1 MNKIGSRETVKCI
14 SAICVR
20 CNMKVVWTML
30 LSCFVF
36 ASYFYC
42 HHTSTDEKVHDY
54 IRYNTVAILQQRNS
68 SFAQTPCYM
77 SMEDEMYAYGDV
89 ICEAVGSTELQQ
101 YDRLMKNNP
110 NVSYPVGIPH
120 LAPFPTGF
128 IHSVMAA
135 SSTMF
140 VIKELYWKT
149 PTGGGSSFL
158 IRTDSTSTQIC
169 PYTDSFNGTYVV
181 NCPLPRCTC
190 RNITVLLQYTNFTA
204 YTGRYTP
211 IWKLLWQQRVCDNN
225 TNSSNLIPTQR
236 QRNLSSVE
244 KKSVATWYHNEGRL
258 VATLLNGEEFPDV
271 SISDLCGCVKKYRKI
286 FLVGSSHMR
295 FKFDYIITACYE
307 RPSNVPVQHNHLV
320 LENVSFISVT
330 RMSEFVVLWR
340 MTLEKES
347 LGEGDMVIVQTGAHD
362 MAIACLHDTMGLYT
376 GKLVKAICDLRQKS
390 LTCGFKLLVLTTP
403 PFPEANIELQAKG
416 NRNNYALAAF
426 NRKLKML
433 LAEQGV
439 EIFDEFSLLLAQQDN
454 NACGCH
460 YMCRG
465 IVNNTSYIYGEA
477 GRIAMRILVSK
488 HLC

>member
-271 SISDLCGCVKKYRKI
+271 SISDLCGCN
-286 FLVGSSHMR
+286 
-295 FKFDYIITACYE
+295 
-307 RPSNVPVQHNHLV
+307 PP
-320 LENVSFISVT
+320 
-330 RMSEFVVLWR
+330 
-340 MTLEKES
+340 
-347 LGEGDMVIVQTGAHD
+347 
-362 MAIACLHDTMGLYT
+362 TM
-376 GKLVKAICDLRQKS
+376 
-390 LTCGFKLLVLTTP
+390 
-403 PFPEANIELQAKG
+403 
-416 NRNNYALAAF
+416 
-426 NRKLKML
+426 
-433 LAEQGV
+433 
-439 EIFDEFSLLLAQQDN
+439 
-454 NACGCH
+454 
-460 YMCRG
+460 
-465 IVNNTSYIYGEA
+465 
-477 GRIAMRILVSK
+477 
-488 HLC
+488 